1 GGPDSNLTVRGSG
14 IRAGGDAVLKA
25 DGDINLL
32 AARNTFETD
41 RKSSSVSAGVGVAI
55 SVGQNGL
62 AFGVTA
68 NASGARGRGE
78 GRDVTWT
85 NSHVTAG
92 ERLALESGGDTR
104 LRGAVASGRQVVA
117 DAGGNLSIESLQDTS
132 SFKSSDTQIGGSV
145 TAGVGF
151 AASGSYA
158 SNKVDGDFAS
168 VVEQSRLDA
177 GDDGFTVRVQ
187 GNTDLKGAAIASSE
201 VAVKRGVNTVTTGS
215 LSVSDIENRSRYK
228 ATGVS
233 LSGGFSV
240 AGDDKASAAKKEGSA
255 GKEEGGASKAGEAA
269 ASNVAGKGDAWS
281 ARNFGNSVSAGAPGM
296 SVRKGSESSV
306 THSGI
311 SGAAVTITDMNAQ
324 WERTGKTAEQVLA
337 MLDRG
342 ARAGDGAGGL
352 TKKWDADKLRR
363 QVQAEAEIVAA
374 FGQQA
379 GAAIE
384 RHAEQKRAELRQ
396 QIKATQD
403 PEKIKALQAQ
413 INEINTQERLLNVAV
428 GALGGSAG
436 VAALQAGLSEAAD
449 HMRRYTIADSEK
461 FAGITDGETTLD
473 NKSGESAG
481 IRGDG
486 FKTAGTRVVLDI
498 LCGPVNQRCKKE
510 KDFQGKEILDEN
522 GIPKLELDGN
532 GLVRFDRKAA
542 KMTMAEFL
550 ETDPGKE
557 MSGPTGGNQGGP
569 GTLLGLA
576 YSPGGIL
583 DLAHEAYGGSHDFIS
598 GSLSGFYDE
607 QGNARRGLTP
617 LQKGMY
623 ETWTGIAL
631 VPATPFALSEALPPH
646 AWKALEILLRMN
658 R

>member
-1 GGPDSNLTVRGSG
+1 M
-14 IRAGGDAVLKA
+14 
-25 DGDINLL
+25 
-32 AARNTFETD
+32 
-41 RKSSSVSAGVGVAI
+41 
-55 SVGQNGL
+55 
-62 AFGVTA
+62 
-68 NASGARGRGE
+68 
-78 GRDVTWT
+78 
-85 NSHVTAG
+85 
-92 ERLALESGGDTR
+92 
-104 LRGAVASGRQVVA
+104 VA

-240 AGDDKASAAKKEGSA
+240 AGDDKASAAKKEGSV
-255 GKEEGGASKAGEAA
+255 GKEEGSASKAVEAA
-269 ASNVAGKGDAWS
+269 ASNVAGKGDVWS

-352 TKKWDADKLRR
+352 TKKWDGDELRR

-403 PEKIKALQAQ
+403 PEKIEALQAQ

-428 GALGGSAG
+428 GALGGSGG

-449 HMRRYTIADSEK
+449 RMRRYTIADSEK
-461 FAGITDGETTLD
+461 FAGITDEETMLD

-486 FKTAGTRVVLDI
+486 FKTAGTRVVLDK
-498 LCGPVNQRCKKE
+498 LCGDVNERCRTQL
-510 KDFQGKEILDEN
+510 DANGKSVLDAN
-522 GIPKLELDGN
+522 GIPKLELDGD
-532 GLVRFDRKAA
+532 GFVRFDRSKAR
-542 KMTMAEFL
+542 MTMAQFL
-550 ETDPGKE
+550 ESDLGKE

-569 GTLLGLA
+569 GTLLGFP

-583 DLAHEAYGGSHDFIS
+583 DLAHEAYGGSHDFI
-598 GSLSGFYDE
+598 GGTLSGYYDE

-617 LQKGMY
+617 VQDFIY
-623 ETWTGIAL
+623 ETWTAIAL
-631 VPATPFALSEALPPH
+631 VPATPFALAEALPPQ
-646 AWKALEILLRMN
+646 AWKALDILLRMK

>member
-1 GGPDSNLTVRGSG
+1 GGPDSNLTVRGSD

-117 DAGGNLSIESLQDTS
+117 NAGGNLSIESLQDTS

-240 AGDDKASAAKKEGSA
+240 AGDNKASAEKKEGSA

-324 WERTGKTAEQVLA
+324 WERTGKTADQVLA
-337 MLDRG
+337 MLDRRV
-342 ARAGDGAGGL
+342 RAGDGAGGL

-363 QVQAEAEIVAA
+363 QVQAEAEIIAA

-396 QIKATQD
+396 
-403 PEKIKALQAQ
+403 
-413 INEINTQERLLNVAV
+413 
-428 GALGGSAG
+428 
-436 VAALQAGLSEAAD
+436 
-449 HMRRYTIADSEK
+449 
-461 FAGITDGETTLD
+461 
-473 NKSGESAG
+473 
-481 IRGDG
+481 
-486 FKTAGTRVVLDI
+486 
-498 LCGPVNQRCKKE
+498 
-510 KDFQGKEILDEN
+510 
-522 GIPKLELDGN
+522 
-532 GLVRFDRKAA
+532 
-542 KMTMAEFL
+542 
-550 ETDPGKE
+550 
-557 MSGPTGGNQGGP
+557 
-569 GTLLGLA
+569 
-576 YSPGGIL
+576 
-583 DLAHEAYGGSHDFIS
+583 
-598 GSLSGFYDE
+598 
-607 QGNARRGLTP
+607 
-617 LQKGMY
+617 
-623 ETWTGIAL
+623 
-631 VPATPFALSEALPPH
+631 
-646 AWKALEILLRMN
+646 
-658 R
+658 